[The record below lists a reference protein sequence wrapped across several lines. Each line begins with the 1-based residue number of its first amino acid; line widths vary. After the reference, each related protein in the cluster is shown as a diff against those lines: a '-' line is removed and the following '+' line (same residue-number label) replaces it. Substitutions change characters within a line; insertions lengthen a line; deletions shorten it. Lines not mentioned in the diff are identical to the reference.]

1 MPEWQQHRLPSWA
14 ISKSLYATCTDLD
27 WCRLALDFDLGVYK
41 TIRGY
46 LSVCKYNEIL
56 PLTRHPLQWDETSGR
71 IPADAQ
77 LIGL

>member
-1 MPEWQQHRLPSWA
+1 MWNGA
-14 ISKSLYATCTDLD
+14 D
-27 WCRLALDFDLGVYK
+27 WYSVLIWGLYK

-56 PLTRHPLQWDETSGR
+56 PLKRHPLQWGETSGR

>member
-1 MPEWQQHRLPSWA
+1 MWNGA
-14 ISKSLYATCTDLD
+14 D
-27 WCRLALDFDLGVYK
+27 WYSVLIWGLCK

-56 PLTRHPLQWDETSGR
+56 PLKRHPLQWGETSGR